1 MPGSHQS
8 TLLNSSR
15 CSESV
20 TDKGSQWS
28 DSGPIKRMKD
38 LKKPLSSTGV
48 ALARAAR
55 ARKRQRKSF
64 DIFQD
69 RRTRIHNLAAL
80 FEAFYSWR
88 KMLTCVLC
96 AFVNSWHRCTENAPR
111 FTIVSSF
118 QEEASRFSL
127 NTGTNTKCKHIHSM
141 GSGLSEPL
149 FKDGFASI
157 KSHQLFWMNMIL
169 VDNCQSFLSYCRQ
182 NDKPNLY
189 EKC

>member
-1 MPGSHQS
+1 MPESHQS
-8 TLLNSSR
+8 SPLNISQ

-20 TDKGSQWS
+20 TDYGSRWS

-69 RRTRIHNLAAL
+69 RRIGLHNLDAL

-96 AFVNSWHRCTENAPR
+96 AFVNSWHRCRENAPR

-127 NTGTNTKCKHIHSM
+127 SILGQTPNANTFIQWVLAYQS
-141 GSGLSEPL
+141 LL
-149 FKDGFASI
+149 FEDA
-157 KSHQLFWMNMIL
+157 LLW
-169 VDNCQSFLSYCRQ
+169 
-182 NDKPNLY
+182 
-189 EKC
+189 

>member
-1 MPGSHQS
+1 MSDKH
-8 TLLNSSR
+8 SR
-15 CSESV
+15 
-20 TDKGSQWS
+20 WS

-69 RRTRIHNLAAL
+69 WRTGLHNLAAL

-169 VDNCQSFLSYCRQ
+169 VDNCQSFLSNCTQ